1 MVLLLVLLLYV
12 LICKLGTMSR
22 LGGLHLS
29 KPSFDWGASDKLTE
43 LEQFKADCDI
53 LFNGP
58 LCDLKEKQR
67 AGLLVNWLGREA
79 TQILTSV
86 ESDVNTP
93 LEVFEAL
100 EKVFRP
106 ESNQTLSRFKFRN
119 MKQSASQ
126 NCDSYMSG
134 LRLALPECKYRN
146 DSDELLKDQFIFGI
160 YNKEIQ
166 DHLLGEIKETDNS
179 VRALYEARK
188 IESKLAQRKMLGIA
202 NPNLVSVDELKRS
215 TNFRGK
221 DTHKTECDRY
231 VDVLMEREI
240 VLHLAKNAISVVER
254 TTIVKCVDPSRD
266 LTMMSQGVTQES
278 QDRLM
283 VDVPINV
290 GCMKL
295 MKSVKMTWRT

>member
-1 MVLLLVLLLYV
+1 M
-12 LICKLGTMSR
+12 
-22 LGGLHLS
+22 S

-43 LEQFKADCDI
+43 LEQFKVDCDI

-67 AGLLVNWLGREA
+67 AGLLMNWLGREA

-86 ESDVNTP
+86 ELDVNTP
-93 LEVFEAL
+93 IEVFEAL

-146 DSDELLKDQFIFGI
+146 DADELLKDQFIFGI

-166 DHLLGEIKETDNS
+166 DHLLGEIKETENS
-179 VRALYEARK
+179 VRALYEASK
-188 IESKLAQRKMLGIA
+188 IESKAGPK
-202 NPNLVSVDELKRS
+202 K
-215 TNFRGK
+215 
-221 DTHKTECDRY
+221 
-231 VDVLMEREI
+231 
-240 VLHLAKNAISVVER
+240 
-254 TTIVKCVDPSRD
+254 
-266 LTMMSQGVTQES
+266 
-278 QDRLM
+278 
-283 VDVPINV
+283 NV
-290 GCMKL
+290 GYSQPKFSQCG
-295 MKSVKMTWRT
+295 